1 MSCYANIYPILLL
14 FLPTKTKESVK
25 RINTCNVF
33 LNYKKNTFERS
44 LSRKHLIKS
53 ISSSNKIFKKSIC
66 KAFTYISY
74 VQIILYGLQ
83 GSENEV
89 SANNF

>member
-1 MSCYANIYPILLL
+1 MRIYTPTLLL
-14 FLPTKTKESVK
+14 FLSTKTEESVK
-25 RINTCNVF
+25 RINKCNVL
-33 LNYKKNTFERS
+33 LNDKKITTFEIS
-44 LSRKHLIKS
+44 LSKKHLIKS

-66 KAFTYISY
+66 KAFTYISD